1 MTRPSLRSL
10 VALLA
15 AAAVAPAPGAA
26 QPATQPGPMPPAAAV
41 TPDPWPKV
49 LTQGGSTY
57 TIFQPQLD
65 AWDGYDIQAH
75 AAVSVTPDG
84 SKEALFGVVE
94 LKAVTLVDR
103 TARSVSFQDVKVVDA
118 KFPSAPGDAARYGAA
133 IQQAVGG
140 GPSSMSLDRLE
151 QSLRVMGAQK
161 GAARVPVRNDP
172 PAFVF
177 SQVPAMLVL
186 VDGNPAFGQVPG
198 TNLQRVL
205 NTRALILQDA
215 SATSW
220 IHVWDGWMQAPSLA
234 GPWKVARKGPKGGDD
249 VARTLSAEKLVDLL
263 QGSPDETTKKMPT
276 LAKDP
281 PVLYVATR
289 PTELVVFQGA
299 PDWVP
304 IETTNLLYVTNTTG
318 NVFLDVQNQ
327 VTYVLVT
334 GRWFSAPTLAGPWT
348 HVPGSALPPDFA
360 RVPDGSPKENMKASV
375 PGTPQAAS
383 AVIAAGIPQ
392 QATVD
397 RSKAAFA
404 STINGPVQLKPIPG
418 TPLQYVFN
426 SPDPILMVSPTEWY
440 SLYLGIWFASSSPT
454 GPWLSAPMIP
464 AVIYSIP
471 PSSPLY
477 WVTFVKIYAATPQ
490 YVTVG
495 YTPGYLGEVVTPDGV
510 VVYGTGYV
518 YPAYVGATVWYPPPV
533 TYGYGV
539 AMAWTPWTGWAMG
552 FGFGLAMGAM
562 MWGPAPCWGAAW
574 GWHGGAAWGPGG
586 WAATSGNVYHQWG
599 STGAVTRTS
608 GGYNAWTGNAW
619 SSQVGHSYNSTTGRI
634 SAGQRGT
641 VQNVY
646 TGNYAHDAAGSTYN
660 PRTGVSAEGGKV
672 TVGNAYTGRSETVS
686 GGKVTGPGGQSTS
699 FAHSGNET
707 YADHDGNVYR
717 YNSQSGSFQQH
728 DAGGGWSN
736 ASPER
741 SQSLAAEQ
749 QARTAGDQRSAGAA
763 WSHDSAGS
771 GWDRGGE
778 GGGGERGGG
787 GGGWDRGGGGGG
799 GWGGSR
805 GGGGWG
811 GGGFRGGGRR

>member
-1 MTRPSLRSL
+1 MPRFPLRAVLASL
-10 VALLA
+10 VALAISSATA
-15 AAAVAPAPGAA
+15 AAQAPA
-26 QPATQPGPMPPAAAV
+26 PGPMPPASAV

-49 LTQGGSTY
+49 LDLGGVTY
-57 TIFQPQLD
+57 TVFQPQLD
-65 AWDGYDIQAH
+65 SWDGYRIQAH
-75 AAVSVTPDG
+75 AAVSVLPDG
-84 SKEALFGVVE
+84 TKDATFGVVE
-94 LKAVTLVDR
+94 LQAVTVVDR
-103 TARSVSFQDVKVVDA
+103 TARSVSFQGIQVIDA
-118 KFPSAPGDAARYGAA
+118 KFPSAPADAQRYGAA
-133 IQQAVGG
+133 IQQAVTG
-140 GPSSMSLDRLE
+140 GPSTMSLDRLE
-151 QSLRVMGAQK
+151 QSLKVIGAEKK
-161 GAARVPVRNDP
+161 GATVPVKNDP
-172 PAFVF
+172 PAFAF

-186 VDGNPAFGQVPG
+186 VDGKPVFAQPQGSQ
-198 TNLQRVL
+198 LLRVI

-215 SATSW
+215 RSVNFV
-220 IHVWDGWMQAPSLA
+220 HVWDGWMESASLS
-234 GPWKVARKGPKGGDD
+234 GPWTVAKEGPRGGD
-249 VARTLSAEKLVDLL
+249 ALAKELAAQKTVDLL
-263 QGSPDETTKKMPT
+263 TGVADEQTGKMPT
-276 LAKDP
+276 LRKDP
-281 PVLYVATR
+281 PALLVATR
-289 PTELVVFQGA
+289 PTELVVFDGA

-304 IETTNLLYVTNTTG
+304 IEGTNLLYVANTTG
-318 NVFLDVQNQ
+318 NVFMDIQNQ

-334 GRWFSAPTLAGPWT
+334 GRWFSAPDLNGPWT
-348 HVPGSALPPDFA
+348 YVPGRSLPPDFA
-360 RVPDGSPKENMKASV
+360 QVPDGSPKENMKASV

-397 RSKAAFA
+397 RTKAAFS
-404 STINGPVQLKPIPG
+404 STIAGAPQLKPIPG

-440 SLYLGIWFASSSPT
+440 SLYLGIWFTAQSPG
-454 GPWLSAPMIP
+454 GPWLSASAIP

-477 WVTFVKIYAATPQ
+477 WVTHVKIYAATPQ
-490 YVTVG
+490 YLTVG

-518 YPAYVGATVWYPPPV
+518 YPAYVGAAVWYPPPV

-552 FGFGLAMGAM
+552 FGFGLAMGAA

-619 SSQVGHSYNSTTGRI
+619 SNQVGHSYNSTTGRI

-660 PRTGVSAEGGKV
+660 PRTGTSASGAKV
-672 TVGNAYTGRSETVS
+672 TVGNAYTGKSETVS
-686 GGKVTGPGGQSTS
+686 AGKVTGPGGQSTS
-699 FAHSGNET
+699 VAHAGNET

-717 YNSQSGSFQQH
+717 YDSQTGSFQQH
-728 DAGGGWSN
+728 DSGGGWSN
-736 ASPER
+736 ASPDR
-741 SQSLAAEQ
+741 SQSLASEQ
-749 QARTAGDQRSAGAA
+749 QARTAGDQRSAGAN
-763 WSHDSAGS
+763 WSHDSSGS
-771 GWDRGGE
+771 GWDRGG
-778 GGGGERGGG
+778 GE
-787 GGGWDRGGGGGG
+787 GGGWDRGGESGGSRWGGGG
-799 GWGGSR
+799 FR
-805 GGGGWG
+805 GGG